1 MAKTGNRRGTG
12 RLDRAL
18 AALAGGCLRL
28 HLALLRKSDVRRAI
42 RRQAVL
48 ERRAA
53 AQGELLSELFE
64 RGYEDGAEGRR
75 PALSAGRGA
84 LRSAYGLGYVAGEL
98 TALAEGCEGGAGR
111 RRSS

>member
-1 MAKTGNRRGTG
+1 MAGTRNRRGTG

-18 AALAGGCLRL
+18 AALARGCLRL

-53 AQGELLSELFE
+53 AGGGILSELFE
-64 RGYEDGAEGRR
+64 RGFDDGREGRR
-75 PALSAGRGA
+75 PALPPGRGPF
-84 LRSAYGLGYVAGEL
+84 RSSYGLGYVAGEL
-98 TALAEGCEGGAGR
+98 TALAEGCGDGPGTGR
-111 RRSS
+111 IC